1 MRFRLFTLLLSCI
14 TAPAFAQISPDFP
27 ELKIGE
33 WRQHLP
39 WQRARYVTQ
48 SSTKVYFSTE
58 WAVVEIDKA
67 ERTPRFLTKVE
78 GLSDVGMSVIRF
90 SPAADA
96 LVLAYS
102 NSNLDLWYPATGA
115 VVNLP
120 FIRKNTNI
128 VGDKSIY
135 DMAFEGKS
143 AYLACGFGMLKL
155 NLERA
160 EVEYTTFTDVPV
172 RSFAIFNGYLYA
184 GTDEGLFRLR
194 TDDENPADFSR
205 WQMLGAMENLPA
217 GTPVHALAVSNGAL
231 YAGMEQSL
239 YRFDGAQATEIASD
253 PNQSVL
259 YLTAEGTG
267 LVIGWKKGFDG
278 RVAYLGPDGNMFEI
292 HWACQAFKPLYA
304 VEDGSQKFWFADDS
318 DDFRF
323 FDVALNQCDKFD
335 FNSPYNHNC
344 AEIAIARNKVY
355 VATPGPTAN
364 FSALFAKDG
373 LYIFDN
379 NQWRRFNDESNPE
392 LVAGDC
398 HRDLWRV
405 APHPSEDK
413 FYAGSFVGGLV
424 EATSSGATTK
434 CYTQYNSIL
443 QNAGAS
449 GSSRTAISGL
459 GYDKSGNLWI
469 CNYDASS
476 PIAVL
481 KTDGT
486 LRNFSA
492 SPVNNLTQ
500 VVVDQNGY
508 KWFVVGFNGG
518 VLVYD
523 SGADLDSP
531 SDDQY
536 RLLTTANSV
545 LPTNTVN
552 CLAVDLDGDVW
563 VGTQQGTVSFECG
576 SNIFDPSC
584 KGSRRIVNVDGFN
597 GYLLETEDVKS
608 IAVDGANRKWFGTT
622 NGIFVQSPSGETQE
636 ARFTAT
642 NSPLFDNAITDIAI
656 DPNTGE
662 AWIGTEKGLISV
674 RAEATS
680 GGVVNNDMPYAYPNP
695 VRADY
700 DGPIAIYGLA
710 RDANVKITDVAG
722 NLVYEG
728 QALGGQA
735 VWNGRDYRGRR
746 AASGVYLI
754 FATSSETFDSP
765 DAVIAK
771 VVILN

>member
-1 MRFRLFTLLLSCI
+1 
-14 TAPAFAQISPDFP
+14 
-27 ELKIGE
+27 
-33 WRQHLP
+33 
-39 WQRARYVTQ
+39 V
-48 SSTKVYFSTE
+48 
-58 WAVVEIDKA
+58 
-67 ERTPRFLTKVE
+67 
-78 GLSDVGMSVIRF
+78 
-90 SPAADA
+90 
-96 LVLAYS
+96 
-102 NSNLDLWYPATGA
+102 
-115 VVNLP
+115 
-120 FIRKNTNI
+120 
-128 VGDKSIY
+128 Y

-143 AYLACGFGMLKL
+143 AYLACGFGILKL

-160 EVEYTTFTDVPV
+160 EVEYTAFTDVPV
-172 RSFAIFNGYLYA
+172 RSFAIYQNYLYA
-184 GTDEGLFRLR
+184 GTEEGLFRLPV
-194 TDDENPADFSR
+194 DDENPADFSR
-205 WQMLGAMENLPA
+205 WQLMGALQNLPA
-217 GTPVHALAVSNGAL
+217 GVSVNALSVANG
-231 YAGMEQSL
+231 SL
-239 YRFDGAQATEIASD
+239 YIGIEKTLYRYEGAQASAIASD
-253 PNQSVL
+253 QTFNVI
-259 YLTAEGTG
+259 YLTAEGAG
-267 LVIGWKKGFDG
+267 LVIGWKKDFDG
-278 RVAYLGPDGNMFEI
+278 KVSYLDTNGFLSDI
-292 HWACQAFKPLYA
+292 HWTCQAGKPLYA
-304 VEDGSQKFWFADDS
+304 VEDGSRKFWFADDT

-323 FDVALNQCDKFD
+323 YDANIDQCDKFD
-335 FNSPYNHNC
+335 FNSPYNHYC
-344 AEIAIARNKVY
+344 AEIAVARNNVY
-355 VATPGPTAN
+355 VATRGPSAN
-364 FSALFAKDG
+364 FSALYSTDG
-373 LYIFDN
+373 LYVLDDGL
-379 NQWRRFNDESNPE
+379 WTRFSGETHPE
-392 LVAGDC
+392 LTPTDC

-405 APHPSEDK
+405 APHASEDK
-413 FYAGSFVGGLV
+413 FYVGSFVGGLV
-424 EATSSGATTK
+424 EVTNSGADTK
-434 CYTQYNSIL
+434 CYTKDNSIL

-449 GSSRTAISGL
+449 GANRTAISGMAF
-459 GYDKSGNLWI
+459 DKPGNLWI
-469 CNYDASS
+469 CNYDASA

-492 SPVNNLTQ
+492 APVNNLTQ

-531 SDDQY
+531 SDDRY

-576 SNIFDPSC
+576 SNVFDAQC

-622 NGIFVQSPSGETQE
+622 NGIFVQSSSGEVQE

-656 DPNTGE
+656 NQSTGE

-674 RAEATS
+674 RAEATQ
-680 GGVVNNDMPYAYPNP
+680 GGTVNSDAPYAYPNP
-695 VRADY
+695 VRPDY

-710 RDANVKITDVAG
+710 RDANVKITDISG

-728 QALGGQA
+728 KALGGQA
-735 VWNGRDYRGRR
+735 IWNGRDYLGRR

-754 FATSSETFDSP
+754 FATSSETFDNP